1 MKKLL
6 FLAVLGMLTM
16 LVAAPAFA
24 QSGADGSFNCEDF
37 EFQEDAQDFF
47 DQDTSDP
54 DGLDGPPGE
63 AFTGEPGVAC
73 EELPSRGDMEEPMME
88 EPTPDPSQPGIQPG
102 TAEACEGI
110 IDQAEFEECAGQYA
124 EPPIPA
130 PVPEPAP
137 TTETV
142 LPDTGGP
149 SLALLA
155 GGLLIGAGL
164 VMRRR

>member
-24 QSGADGSFNCEDF
+24 QSGGPSGADGSFNCEDF

-73 EELPSRGDMEEPMME
+73 EELPSRGDMEQPMMDE
-88 EPTPDPSQPGIQPG
+88 TMMEDPSTTDDDMMG
-102 TAEACEGI
+102 A
-110 IDQAEFEECAGQYA
+110 DDGQYEP
-124 EPPIPA
+124 EPPVVVEPPA
-130 PVPEPAP
+130 PVAP
-137 TTETV
+137 DV
-142 LPDTGGP
+142 ALPDTGGP
-149 SLALLA
+149 APLMPLLGVLLVA
-155 GGLLIGAGL
+155 GGL